1 MRKWTLSLLS
11 LLMFFSLS
19 LQIASASPAEVTASL
34 DTATGIVTV
43 SGNSGLTGEHL
54 ITVQVRDPHNR
65 LAYLDQGQSSANGDY
80 LFHFT
85 VNTSFAGS
93 YAVSVAGDADIAVS
107 QTAFTVN
114 SLDTT
119 APVTTAVASPVDGSN
134 GWYVSAPTV
143 TLSATDNVS
152 VTQTTYRLNGGAWS
166 PYVQPV
172 TLPEI
177 SGSYL
182 FEYKSIDQA
191 GNEEA
196 VHSLTLRLDKEA
208 PSIKV
213 TLDQDTIWPPNK
225 KMVTVT
231 ADVYATDA
239 ISQIDSIVLTSITC
253 NDSIQPS
260 DIQDAQFGTL
270 DKTFA
275 LRAEKSNEHS
285 ERVYTITYTAT
296 DTAGNRSTAA
306 ATVTVPHDQ
315 SGKTK

>member
-1 MRKWTLSLLS
+1 MRKWTIYLVS
-11 LLMFFSLS
+11 LLMSFSLS
-19 LQIASASPAEVTASL
+19 LKIASASPAELTASL
-34 DTATGIVTV
+34 DMATGIVTIA
-43 SGNSGLTGEHL
+43 GNSGLPGEHL

-65 LAYLDQGQSSANGDY
+65 LAYLDQGTSSVNGDY

-85 VNTSFAGS
+85 VNKSIPGTYSVA
-93 YAVSVAGDADIAVS
+93 VAGDADISVS
-107 QTAFTVN
+107 QTVFTVN
-114 SLDTT
+114 SSDTV
-119 APVTTAVASPVDGSN
+119 APVTTASASPINGSN

-152 VTQTTYRLNGGAWS
+152 VTQTTYRMNGSAWK

-177 SGSYL
+177 SGTYL
-182 FEYKSIDQA
+182 LEYRSIDQA

-196 VHSLTLRLDKEA
+196 VQSLTLRLDKDA

-213 TLDQDTIWPPNK
+213 TLDRNTLWPPNK
-225 KMVTVT
+225 KMITVT
-231 ADVYATDA
+231 ADVYAADVS
-239 ISQIDSIVLTSITC
+239 SQVDRIVLTSISC
-253 NDSIQPS
+253 NDSLQPD
-260 DIQDAQFGTL
+260 DIQDAQFGTF

-275 LRAEKSNEHS
+275 LRAEKSKGHS

-296 DTAGNRSTAA
+296 DKAGNRSTAS

-315 SGKTK
+315 SGTNK